1 MAYLDQVFIAS
12 SLHHT
17 WNKKQCNIVPIAS
30 LKLAIKLLELRTMT
44 MDDMLKLGAK
54 MGESFSRSA
63 VVEMEHEIMWQLS
76 WNLFPPTAFCFAH
89 HMISFFPQDVP
100 KSPTR
105 YILQELTKYMTELAV
120 CVYSFVKFKVSSK
133 SFASC
138 LVAMERCVLRFK
150 SLPVFFA
157 SSHHPLFGAKVWM
170 TIAKFLLAQRQFFL
184 RGSLVRS
191 TFAKTIQIFR
201 SLKGS

>member
-1 MAYLDQVFIAS
+1 M
-12 SLHHT
+12 
-17 WNKKQCNIVPIAS
+17 N
-30 LKLAIKLLELRTMT
+30 

-63 VVEMEHEIMWQLS
+63 VVEMEHEILWQLS

-138 LVAMERCVLRFK
+138 LVAMERCVFK
-150 SLPVFFA
+150 ISEPPWFLCVC
-157 SSHHPLFGAKVWM
+157 SHHPLFGAKVWM
-170 TIAKFLLAQRQFFL
+170 KIAKFLLAQRQLFL
-184 RGSLVRS
+184 RGSLVRLA
-191 TFAKTIQIFR
+191 FAKTIQRFR